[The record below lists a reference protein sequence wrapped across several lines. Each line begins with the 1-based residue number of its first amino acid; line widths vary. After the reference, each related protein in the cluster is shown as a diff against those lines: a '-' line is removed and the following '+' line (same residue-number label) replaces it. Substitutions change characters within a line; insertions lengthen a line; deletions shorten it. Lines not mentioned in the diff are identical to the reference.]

1 MTRKYDEAA
10 RRAQHKARSELE
22 EAREWLQSHRA
33 LSEPFIQAVDEKH
46 PGIWFGMVMELVA
59 ESIEKGN
66 SKAIELGCFY
76 ISNDPKAPFGHI
88 FEAEGHECPA
98 EACRSDPDSVPSG
111 ANRCA
116 CQAQC
121 SSVSSPG
128 AQGSWTT
135 CAGTGDR

>member
-59 ESIEKGN
+59 ESIKKGN

-76 ISNDPKAPFGHI
+76 ISNDPKAPFGGI
-88 FEAEGHECPA
+88 G
-98 EACRSDPDSVPSG
+98 
-111 ANRCA
+111 
-116 CQAQC
+116 
-121 SSVSSPG
+121 
-128 AQGSWTT
+128 
-135 CAGTGDR
+135 